1 MWQWSGAIAERAAVA
16 GWTRSPGEPAPTI
29 TDPETWA
36 EVPHRDGTEPAGAPD
51 GAARVEGASARPGSE
66 CGSGGDVDGDPPG
79 TIGALPEY
87 ALVG

>member
-1 MWQWSGAIAERAAVA
+1 MWQWSGAIAERAAAA

-36 EVPHRDGTEPAGAPD
+36 ERPHRDSTEPD
-51 GAARVEGASARPGSE
+51 GAALVGQTSAAGTE